1 MSAAILTYHNIGKP
15 PIGSKMRGLYVTP
28 LMFRFQMWYLKAG
41 GFKVVPL
48 SEIVRFLSCQI
59 NPERPVAI
67 TFDDG
72 YQDFYDRAFPV
83 LRRYGFPA
91 TVFLV
96 SALIGNGNAWDSDVI
111 GVSKKLMGRDAIIE
125 LIAAGVE
132 FGSHTRTHPFLTGLS
147 GRDLEDEIRG
157 SRVYLEDTFS
167 IPFKYF
173 CYPYGDFNDTVA
185 EEARNAGYLC
195 ALTERRGF
203 VYKGDN
209 PFRIKRVPVKYNT
222 HPLSFTYKIHS
233 DYEIRKG
240 ADR

>member
-1 MSAAILTYHNIGKP
+1 MRAAILTYHNIGTP
-15 PIGSKMRGLYVTP
+15 PEGSKMRGLYVTP

-48 SEIVRFLSCQI
+48 SAILHFISNEI

-72 YQDFYDRAFPV
+72 YQDFSDRAFPV
-83 LRRYGFPA
+83 LRQYGFPS

-96 SALIGNGNAWDSDVI
+96 SALIGKENAWDSDVL
-111 GVSKKLMGRDAIIE
+111 GVRKKLMDRDTILE

-132 FGSHTRTHPFLTGLS
+132 FGSHTKTHPFLTGLH
-147 GRDLEDEIRG
+147 GRDLEDELKG
-157 SRVYLEDTFS
+157 SRVYLEEAFP

-173 CYPYGDFNDTVA
+173 CYPYGDYNDTVT
-185 EEARNAGYLC
+185 EAVRNAGYLC

-203 VYKGDN
+203 VCKGDD
-209 PFRIKRVPVKYNT
+209 PFGIKRVAVQYNT
-222 HPLSFTYKIHS
+222 HPLSFTYKLHS

-240 ADR
+240 AGR